1 MIPLFFKTFSVIVYS
16 LVVAFMCSLL
26 MTLPSFPS
34 SLSLLRVG
42 QSGGFY
48 SAEDADSVPVAGGA
62 EKREGAFCVWT
73 AAEVRELLSDVVEGA
88 AGSATQADIFM
99 HHYGVKV
106 QGNVNP
112 EQVL

>member
-1 MIPLFFKTFSVIVYS
+1 MTFIGLCSWVFPLP
-16 LVVAFMCSLL
+16 CSQ
-26 MTLPSFPS
+26 
-34 SLSLLRVG
+34 SLLRVW

-48 SAEDADSVPVAGGA
+48 SAEDADSVPAFGGA

-106 QGNVNP
+106 QGNVTP
-112 EQVL
+112 EQVDETLVLW